1 MSETQPEAPRAPAV
15 GGAPDILERIVGTKR
30 REIARLRPRVEELEA
45 GARAAPP
52 PRDFRAALAGSGEV
66 ALIAEVKRRSP
77 GAGPIRPGLDPAE
90 LAVAYEA
97 AGASALSVL
106 TDREYFGGSLADLR
120 AARAA
125 TRLPVLRKD
134 FLLSGVQLLE
144 ARAAGA
150 DAVLLIVAVL
160 DDGELRRLRLL
171 AEGLGM
177 AALVEVHDAR
187 EMARALSSGATLV
200 GINNRN
206 LRDFTTRLATTA
218 EVMGAVGDGIV
229 LVSESGI
236 GSRADV
242 AWLGGRGVDAVLV
255 GTTLLSAPGPGEM
268 ARELAGVARRP
279 GRGG

>member
-1 MSETQPEAPRAPAV
+1 MSKTQPAASRASQA
-15 GGAPDILERIVGTKR
+15 GGAADILGRIVVTKR
-30 REIARLRPRVEELEA
+30 REIARLRPRADELEA
-45 GARAAPP
+45 SARAAPH
-52 PRDFRAALAGSGEV
+52 PRDFRAALAGPGEV

-77 GAGPIRPGLDPAE
+77 GAGPIRPDLDPAQ
-90 LAVAYEA
+90 LAAAYEA

-120 AARAA
+120 VARAA
-125 TRLPVLRKD
+125 TGLPVLRKD

-160 DDGELRRLRLL
+160 DDGELRRLRVL

-187 EMARALSSGATLV
+187 EMERALSSGATLV

-218 EVMGAVGDGIV
+218 EVMGAAGDGIV

-255 GTTLLSAPGPGEM
+255 GTALLSAPRPGEM
-268 ARELAGVARRP
+268 ARELAGVARCP
-279 GRGG
+279 GGRS

>member
-1 MSETQPEAPRAPAV
+1 MPETQPAAPRASAA
-15 GGAPDILERIVGTKR
+15 GGAPDILERIVETKR
-30 REIARLRPRVEELEA
+30 GEIARLRPRAGALEA
-45 GARAAPP
+45 SARAAPP
-52 PRDFRAALAGSGEV
+52 PRDFRAALAGRGEV

-77 GAGPIRPGLDPAE
+77 GAGPIRPDLDPAE
-90 LAVAYEA
+90 LAAAYEA

-160 DDGELRRLRLL
+160 GDGELRRLRVL

-187 EMARALSSGATLV
+187 EMERALSSGATLV

-218 EVMGAVGDGIV
+218 EVMGAAGDGIV

-255 GTTLLSAPGPGEM
+255 GTTLLTAPGPGEM

-279 GRGG
+279 GRGR

>member
-1 MSETQPEAPRAPAV
+1 MSETQPEAPRAHAA

-30 REIARLRPRVEELEA
+30 REIARLRPRAEELEA

-90 LAVAYEA
+90 LAAAYES
-97 AGASALSVL
+97 GASALSVL

-218 EVMGAVGDGIV
+218 EVMGAAGDGIV

-268 ARELAGVARRP
+268 ARELAGVARCP
-279 GRGG
+279 GRGV

>member
-1 MSETQPEAPRAPAV
+1 MSETQPIPPASQAP
-15 GGAPDILERIVGTKR
+15 GAPDILERIVGTKR
-30 REIARLRPRVEELEA
+30 REIARLRRRAGEFEA
-45 GARAAPP
+45 SARAAPLS
-52 PRDFRAALAGSGEV
+52 RDFRAALAGRGEV

-77 GAGPIRPGLDPAE
+77 GAGPIRPDLDPQV
-90 LAVAYEA
+90 LAAAYEA

-160 DDGELRRLRLL
+160 DDAELRRLRLL

-177 AALVEVHDAR
+177 AALVEVHDAW
-187 EMARALSSGATLV
+187 EMERALASGATLV

-218 EVMGAVGDGIV
+218 EVMGAANDGIV

-236 GSRADV
+236 GSREDV

-255 GTTLLSAPGPGEM
+255 GTTLLSAPRPGEM
-268 ARELAGVARRP
+268 ARELAGVARCP
-279 GRGG
+279 GGGR